1 MQRFTCMALRA
12 AGAPRA
18 HKPTTSR
25 STSFKLGDQ
34 QETESWRDKINAIL
48 LVATLIATV
57 TFQAGF
63 TVPGGYNSTNSN
75 QGFAAMIKKV
85 KFQEFIICNTIAMH
99 TSVIVAV
106 TLLWAQLGSPSSS
119 RLALKSALLLLGIA
133 LAMMSVAFFAG
144 VYLVVSKLYWLATTV
159 LLISSIFVIALIVL
173 FVPLCFLGSSTNH
186 VFRCLSYYP
195 FCLVL
200 YALRE

>member
-1 MQRFTCMALRA
+1 MALRA
-12 AGAPRA
+12 VDAPRA

-25 STSFKLGDQ
+25 SMSFKLGDQ

-63 TVPGGYNSTNSN
+63 TMPGGYNNNNLN
-75 QGFAAMIKKV
+75 QGTATMLIKV
-85 KFQEFIICNTIAMH
+85 KFHEFVICNTIAMH

-106 TLLWAQLGSPSSS
+106 TLLWAQLGDPSSM

-133 LAMMSVAFFAG
+133 LAMMSIAFFAG
-144 VYLVVSKLYWLATTV
+144 VYLVVSRLSWLANTV
-159 LLISSIFVIALIVL
+159 LIISSSFVVALIVL
-173 FVPLCFLGSSTNH
+173 FVPLCFMGSSTNH
-186 VFRCLSYYP
+186 VFRRLSYYP

-200 YALRE
+200 YALKD